1 MAFIRKRANGQLSL
15 VFWWEGK
22 QYIKALKTADEGE
35 AQRIKQDAEAQ
46 LDRIR
51 KGKSPIAARLL
62 ADGISIVDVLFGSP
76 EVALR
81 IGKEPGNEK
90 PLPLGE
96 LTKAY
101 LAGLPG
107 SVSAE
112 HRYTIDLWLKHVRE
126 FLGDDRPIMS
136 LTAADLEAYRKK
148 RVGPDGGNM
157 VSLKKE
163 LTYLKSA
170 IDWAVENKLLTSNP
184 IPRWPTIKTTPRK
197 RFEWK
202 ADIESMICWPSPL
215 L

>member
-1 MAFIRKRANGQLSL
+1 M
-15 VFWWEGK
+15 GK
-22 QYIKALKTADEGE
+22 
-35 AQRIKQDAEAQ
+35 
-46 LDRIR
+46 
-51 KGKSPIAARLL
+51 
-62 ADGISIVDVLFGSP
+62 
-76 EVALR
+76 
-81 IGKEPGNEK
+81 
-90 PLPLGE
+90 

-136 LTAADLEAYRKK
+136 LVPADLEAYRKK
-148 RVGPDGGNM
+148 RVGPDGENM

-170 IDWAVENKLLTSNP
+170 IEWAVENKLLTSNP

-202 ADIESMICWPSPL
+202 ANIEAMIAEHEFKNDEQKQAFLDEMKARLVLTADDMRKLVSFTRECAASVGIGETRRLSYPYMGLPDGELSNAERTTEFQWG
-215 L
+215 